1 MLKVCGKYALQG
13 SSRALYNPL
22 DPTHKECTWP
32 VPFQGVGYAV
42 LFGGWWSV
50 VWWGDLILWSGL
62 VVVVCS
68 NGLIWWSGW
77 RCNDVV
83 FWFGVLIWG
92 WIDGLVRWCNSEV
105 LPGDVFR
112 ELKIGKKKC
121 WVIITNGFIKHQSI
135 YLRRN
140 EEKLYRNSQ
149 FFKFICIFERYL
161 NPKEVCKTQTKGK
174 GSGDDSFPFA
184 ISIFPISSVLAHT

>member
-1 MLKVCGKYALQG
+1 MCGKYALQG
-13 SSRALYNPL
+13 SSRALYTPL

-32 VPFQGVGYAV
+32 VPFQEAGYAV

-83 FWFGVLIWG
+83 FWFGGLIWG
-92 WIDGLVRWCNSEV
+92 WIDGLVWWSNLEV
-105 LPGDVFR
+105 CLEVCTENWKLR
-112 ELKIGKKKC
+112 RKNAELLLI
-121 WVIITNGFIKHQSI
+121 NDLIKHQSI

-140 EEKLYRNSQ
+140 EEKLYRNRQ
-149 FFKFICIFERYL
+149 FFKFSCIFE
-161 NPKEVCKTQTKGK
+161 K
-174 GSGDDSFPFA
+174 A
-184 ISIFPISSVLAHT
+184 

>member
-1 MLKVCGKYALQG
+1 MCGKYALQG
-13 SSRALYNPL
+13 SSRALYTPL

-32 VPFQGVGYAV
+32 VPLQGVGYAV

-50 VWWGDLILWSGL
+50 VWWVDLILWSGL
-62 VVVVCS
+62 VAVISS

-92 WIDGLVRWCNSEV
+92 EIYGLIRWSNSEV
-105 LPGDVFR
+105 CLEVCSENWKLERKNAG
-112 ELKIGKKKC
+112 LLLL
-121 WVIITNGFIKHQSI
+121 NGFIKHPSI

-149 FFKFICIFERYL
+149 FFKFSCIFEKYL
-161 NPKEVCKTQTKGK
+161 NPR
-174 GSGDDSFPFA
+174 FA
-184 ISIFPISSVLAHT
+184 KLKPRLRALVTIIATLFHL

>member
-1 MLKVCGKYALQG
+1 MSENFRPNVCGKYALQG
-13 SSRALYNPL
+13 SSRALYTPL

-68 NGLIWWSGW
+68 NGLIWWWGW
-77 RCNDVV
+77 RWHDVV
-83 FWFGVLIWG
+83 FRFGVLIWG
-92 WIDGLVRWCNSEV
+92 WIDGLVWWSNLEV
-105 LPGDVFR
+105 CTENWKLR
-112 ELKIGKKKC
+112 RKNAELLLI
-121 WVIITNGFIKHQSI
+121 NDLIKHKSI

-140 EEKLYRNSQ
+140 EEKLNRN
-149 FFKFICIFERYL
+149 R
-161 NPKEVCKTQTKGK
+161 
-174 GSGDDSFPFA
+174 
-184 ISIFPISSVLAHT
+184 